1 MAPDPIALATSRL
14 PPELR
19 QLAEQ
24 FLKFAVIGTAGFVWD
39 TAIVYTLAPF
49 LGPYIAGV
57 VSFIIVGSINWMANR
72 FWTYSHLDHD
82 AAHRQ
87 LVRFLIANAFG
98 FVINRGIYS
107 LLIYTQPLFRAHL
120 ILPVAAGGIA
130 GMFLNFF
137 LSRRMVFR

>member
-1 MAPDPIALATSRL
+1 MAFDPIALAASRL
-14 PPELR
+14 PQQHRP
-19 QLAEQ
+19 LAEQ

-39 TAIVYTLAPF
+39 TAVVYATAPF

-57 VSFIIVGSINWMANR
+57 VSFIVVGSINWVANR
-72 FWTYSHLDHD
+72 LWTYSHLDHD

-87 LVRFLIANAFG
+87 LVRFLTANAIG
-98 FVINRGIYS
+98 FVINRGLYS
-107 LLIYTQPLFRAHL
+107 FLIYTQPFFRAHL

-130 GMFLNFF
+130 GMFLNFY